1 VAEIVALI
9 FSGRK
14 ILEFNPEKISFGEYV
29 FDGQELQYWKIDEN
43 RLPYGSKVEYK
54 KSSVWIANKWLAAA
68 VLIIIII
75 ETLII
80 ALLLLNTFRR
90 KKTETSVAELNLQ
103 MEENASERTKKL
115 EEAIEKLT
123 AAKEFQAATATEL
136 VRLYGQ
142 QYMTSRKDRLT
153 GLYNRVHMEEK
164 IQEEFAYFL
173 RNGRLFS
180 LVISDIDFFKRV
192 NDTFGH
198 DAGDCLLK
206 SIADV
211 LQESIREFDI
221 VARWGGEEFL
231 FLLPEIDA
239 EGAVILA
246 ERIRKRIEEQTYFYG
261 NTELRATMT
270 FGVSSIKADD
280 TVEDVI
286 KRADTALFDG
296 KRNGR
301 NRVMSA

>member
-1 VAEIVALI
+1 
-9 FSGRK
+9 
-14 ILEFNPEKISFGEYV
+14 
-29 FDGQELQYWKIDEN
+29 
-43 RLPYGSKVEYK
+43 
-54 KSSVWIANKWLAAA
+54 
-68 VLIIIII
+68 
-75 ETLII
+75 
-80 ALLLLNTFRR
+80 
-90 KKTETSVAELNLQ
+90 
-103 MEENASERTKKL
+103 
-115 EEAIEKLT
+115 
-123 AAKEFQAATATEL
+123 
-136 VRLYGQ
+136 
-142 QYMTSRKDRLT
+142 MTSRKDRLT